1 MSGADQVCQC
11 DRNNEKD
18 YSGLSL
24 TKEKSKCCTEETTE
38 LSNTNNLLSFKTELP
53 QDITSLGSLADNY
66 SIDVSPNHIGF
77 VKIIFDKPHYP
88 NLDIPTLTSS
98 LLI

>member
-1 MSGADQVCQC
+1 MSGADKVCQC
-11 DRNNEKD
+11 NQNSDKD

-24 TKEKSKCCTEETTE
+24 TKEKTKCCSEETTE
-38 LSNTNNLLSFKTELP
+38 LSNSNNLLSFKTELP
-53 QDITSLGSLADNY
+53 QDITALGTFADSY
-66 SIDVSPNHIGF
+66 SIDVRLINNVF

-88 NLDIPTLTSS
+88 KLDIPILTST